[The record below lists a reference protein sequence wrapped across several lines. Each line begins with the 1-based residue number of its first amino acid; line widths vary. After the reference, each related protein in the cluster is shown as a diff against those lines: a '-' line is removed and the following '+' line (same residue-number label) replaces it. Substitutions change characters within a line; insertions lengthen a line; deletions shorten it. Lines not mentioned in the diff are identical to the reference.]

1 MLDEERTDSLD
12 RLWEAYRQA
21 TPEPEGSVN
30 FMPLMWARIEA
41 ARPVSWTMPLLRL
54 ASRFVPVAA
63 ALTLAMSVY
72 MWMPRSNS
80 NAGSAG
86 STGYVDVLAA
96 DLLEQQ
102 QPALWIGTGEDGI

>member
-1 MLDEERTDSLD
+1 MWDEERTDSLD

-72 MWMPRSNS
+72 MWMPRSN
-80 NAGSAG
+80 AASAA

-102 QPALWIGTGEDGI
+102 QPALWIATAEDGI

>member
-1 MLDEERTDSLD
+1 MWDEERTESLD

-21 TPEPEGSVN
+21 TPEPEASVN

-41 ARPVSWTMPLLRL
+41 ARPISWTMPLLRL

-63 ALTLAMSVY
+63 ALTLAMSAY
-72 MWMPRSNS
+72 LWMPRP
-80 NAGSAG
+80 NAGASSAPA
-86 STGYVDVLAA
+86 YVDVLAA

-102 QPALWIGTGEDGI
+102 QPALWIATAEDGI